1 MRKDV
6 VLPKRARFVATV
18 LCAGA
23 VALGLLVA
31 GCGGDSSSHPSTVT
45 PVTKHKNGLWV
56 ANSGGPN
63 VPRCLSNFRK
73 PTSSLVTEKAA
84 PQTR

>member
-1 MRKDV
+1 MLFKQLRSIIIV
-6 VLPKRARFVATV
+6 V

-45 PVTKHKNGLWV
+45 PVTKHRNGLWV

-63 VPRCLSNFRK
+63 VLEFLSTQTHAAVRGNAIN
-73 PTSSLVTEKAA
+73 VKAGGGG
-84 PQTR
+84 